1 MPRPTARVL
10 ALLEILQGGGTRT
23 AAELATR
30 LSVDE
35 RTVRRYV
42 QHLIDLDVPVWTE
55 RGRYGGFRLAPGYR
69 MPPLMLTDDEA
80 VAVVV
85 GLLSAEQLTPT
96 AAQSAAA
103 KIRRVLPQR
112 LGDRVSAML
121 DTVRSTTPATGS
133 APETEVL
140 LLFAQAA
147 RDQRAVAIGYGSADG
162 RISERRLHPYGVVA
176 HLGRWY
182 VTAADSASGQDRTFR
197 LDRVR
202 SAELLPDTF
211 TSTADRNHDLLEL
224 LATAPRRHAVAVLVQ
239 ADEQHIKRRSPPGL
253 VTIEPASGSWVR
265 VRLQVEELDW
275 VPALLAW
282 IDRPFVIEEPDGLRD
297 QVRALAQRLLDFT

>member
-1 MPRPTARVL
+1 
-10 ALLEILQGGGTRT
+10 
-23 AAELATR
+23 
-30 LSVDE
+30 
-35 RTVRRYV
+35 
-42 QHLIDLDVPVWTE
+42 
-55 RGRYGGFRLAPGYR
+55 

-112 LGDRVSAML
+112 LGDRVAALL
-121 DTVRSTTPATGS
+121 DTVGSTRPASGP

-147 RDQRAVAIGYGSADG
+147 REQRGVAIGYESADG
-162 RISERRLHPYGVVA
+162 RSSDRVLHPYGVVA
-176 HLGRWY
+176 HAGRWY
-182 VTAADSASGQDRTFR
+182 VTAADSASGEDRTFR

-202 SAELLPDTF
+202 LAELLPETF
-211 TSTADRNHDLLEL
+211 TSTGSDDLLEL
-224 LATAPRRHAVAVLVQ
+224 LATAPRRHAVSVLVQ
-239 ADEQHIKRRSPPGL
+239 ADEQHLRRRTPRGL
-253 VTIEPASGSWVR
+253 VTIEPATAPGEVPADAVGVPWVR

-275 VPALLAW
+275 VPSLLAW
-282 IDRPFVIEEPDGLRD
+282 IDRPFVIEEPAGLRD
-297 QVRALAQRLLDFT
+297 QVRALAHRLLDFTA